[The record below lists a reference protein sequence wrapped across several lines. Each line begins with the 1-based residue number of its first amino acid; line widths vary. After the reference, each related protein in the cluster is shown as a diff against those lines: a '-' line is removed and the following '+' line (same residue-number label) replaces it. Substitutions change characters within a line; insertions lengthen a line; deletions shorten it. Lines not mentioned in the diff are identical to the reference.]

1 MNKYDFIVLINMYR
15 LIPAYFIVHNLP
27 DKEDMHLDINRWIML
42 DKLAGNKKRSVALLL
57 IRKKEF
63 RNLMAYRIK
72 KESYIAYVVFS
83 FLFPMMDTLYINT
96 ENIGGGLYIQHGF
109 STIISAKS
117 IGKNCY
123 INQQVTIGYEGVDA
137 PIIGDG
143 VRVCAGAKVVG
154 RCSVGNDAIIGANAV
169 VVKNVPPSVTV
180 GGVPAIIIR
189 YHDRIDENE

>member
-1 MNKYDFIVLINMYR
+1 MHISFSHFYFLWWIPFILT
-15 LIPAYFIVHNLP
+15 P
-27 DKEDMHLDINRWIML
+27 
-42 DKLAGNKKRSVALLL
+42 
-57 IRKKEF
+57 
-63 RNLMAYRIK
+63 RI
-72 KESYIAYVVFS
+72 S
-83 FLFPMMDTLYINT
+83 
-96 ENIGGGLYIQHGF
+96 GGGLYIQHGF

-169 VVKNVPPSVTV
+169 VVKNVPSGVTV
-180 GGVPAIIIR
+180 GGVPAKIINR
-189 YHDRIDENE
+189 HV